1 MSTIAGQ
8 RNTSNVE
15 QGLRRLDI
23 GSRIALLD
31 EGMQTPFLALT
42 NRTQNERCVSPKFTN
57 YEDTMQARVDTL
69 NNGGNAAA
77 GDTSIVVS
85 NGGRF
90 NVEDLVLVPATKELL
105 RVTAVSTNTLTVTRG
120 VGSTAAT
127 IVDGTQLYIV
137 GSAAMEGDVSKQA
150 RSDTPSAVTNYTQIF
165 KDPVDESGTALSS
178 DFITD
183 PHDWDYQKKKKGMEH
198 ASRIERSFW
207 FGRPSE
213 SGTPAV
219 RTTGGFFHFQ
229 GATNA
234 VDAGGSWTESELWAA
249 APSLFAHGSKRKL
262 AFAGSVPLGVV
273 SQWANGKVQLHPA
286 DNVYGLNI
294 TELQSP
300 LGRLGLVHAPLF
312 DDTSVYSG
320 YVAVVDF
327 DSGVKKR
334 FLAGGVGGSRDT
346 HFVENI
352 QENDRDGRKGEYR
365 SEVGLQV
372 GEPSRHGYIY
382 GITGP

>member
-1 MSTIAGQ
+1 MALVAGQ

-15 QGLRRLDI
+15 QNLRRLDI

-31 EGMQTPFLALT
+31 KDQTPFLALT
-42 NRTQNERCVSPKFTN
+42 NRTNNERCVSPKFTN
-57 YEDTMQARVDTL
+57 YEDTMQARVDTVP
-69 NNGGNAAA
+69 GGALV
-77 GDTSIVVS
+77 GDGTITVA

-90 NVEDLVLVPATKELL
+90 NVEDLVLAPATKELM
-105 RVTAVSTNTLTVTRG
+105 RVTAVAGNVLTVTRG
-120 VGSTAAT
+120 VGSTAAA
-127 IVDGTQLYIV
+127 IAAGAQVYIV

-150 RSDTPSAVTNYTQIF
+150 RSDTPTPVTNYTQIF

-178 DFITD
+178 DFITE
-183 PHDWDYQKKKKGMEH
+183 PHDWDYQKDKKGKEH

-234 VDAGGSWTESELWAA
+234 VDAGGSWTENELWSAS
-249 APSLFAHGSKRKL
+249 PSLFAHGSKRKI
-262 AFAGSVPLGVV
+262 AFAGSIPLGVV
-273 SQWANGKVQLHPA
+273 SQWANSKAQLELGDTA
-286 DNVYGLNI
+286 LGLET
-294 TELQSP
+294 TELRSP
-300 LGRLGLVHAPLF
+300 LGRPFLVHAPLF
-312 DDTSVYSG
+312 DDTAVYSG
-320 YVAVVDF
+320 YMAVVDF

-334 FLAGGVGGSRDT
+334 YLAGGVGGSRDT

-352 QENDRDGRKGEYR
+352 QENDRDGKKGEYR
-365 SEVGLQV
+365 SEVGLQI